1 MSGRSVK
8 ALRLIGAA
16 AIAVSVAAAILSLY
30 ASVKASK
37 AYALA
42 APIWLVVA
50 YVASRLSK
58 T

>member
-1 MSGRSVK
+1 MSERSVK
-8 ALRLIGAA
+8 ALRLLGAA
-16 AIAVSVAAAILSLY
+16 AIAVSIAAAVLSLY
-30 ASVKASK
+30 ASVKASR

-42 APIWLVVA
+42 TPIWLIVA